1 MRIFRIASEWKAV
14 LLLDEADVYLQ
25 RRDGLQ
31 LQRNRLVATFLR
43 TLEYYDGIFFLTTN
57 MLGGF
62 DEAILDRIQLKLRYD
77 DLNPSSRAD
86 IFRHFLQA
94 RNASVEEEE
103 LRIFAGIKLNG
114 REIKNIVKVAHNV
127 AASEGVKLSATHVRL
142 ALTVNGHSIPAQ
154 SSLGFDNSLYD

>member
-1 MRIFRIASEWKAV
+1 
-14 LLLDEADVYLQ
+14 
-25 RRDGLQ
+25 
-31 LQRNRLVATFLR
+31 
-43 TLEYYDGIFFLTTN
+43 

-114 REIKNIVKVAHNV
+114 RQVRMIGNSKNPSTNMNV
-127 AASEGVKLSATHVRL
+127 NLDQK
-142 ALTVNGHSIPAQ
+142 
-154 SSLGFDNSLYD
+154 YC